1 VVGSIT
7 GVVGQIKWSY
17 YTAAAING
25 YRITRCPGGNWTL
38 RGRVVAAVAFKLS
51 QRPLMFVAPH
61 TQGEWRWPIVECEL
75 QDGVVTAR
83 LGALEEMSTYGP
95 LPIRSA

>member
-1 VVGSIT
+1 MGDGVIT

-25 YRITRCPGGNWTL
+25 YTVRRRSKDGQWSLTATMVL
-38 RGRVVAAVAFKLS
+38 ADAFKLR

-61 TQGEWRWPIVECEL
+61 EKGEWRWPIETLEVGE
-75 QDGVVTAR
+75 Q
-83 LGALEEMSTYGP
+83 LGPHQVRATLGP
-95 LPIRSA
+95 PIE